1 MLVDQ
6 FNRRFTYL
14 RLSVTDTCNFRCN
27 YCLPDGYCAND
38 KDAPLSIDEIVA
50 LVKAFALNGTRKI
63 RLTGGEPTL
72 RKDLADII
80 SACKNVAGIE
90 TVALTSN
97 GYRLTKQI
105 DQYIDAGLDHLNLSA
120 DSLVPNTFKLITGHD
135 KLREVLD
142 SIDIALSRG
151 LKKIKLNA
159 VLLKEFNHDELS
171 LFMDFIRHKAVSVR
185 FIELME
191 TGDNKLFFDQQH
203 VRGEDIQ
210 SKLSSEGW
218 IQKIREPDAGPAVEF
233 QHPEYQGSIGLIMP
247 YSKDFCATCNRL
259 RISSEGKLHLC
270 LFADDNL
277 DLRPYLLKESTQDL
291 AARIRNLV
299 QNKFE
304 SHHLDQGATGSTK
317 HLAMLGG

>member
-14 RLSVTDTCNFRCN
+14 RLSITDTCNFRCN

-38 KDAPLSIDEIVA
+38 KDAPLNVEEISA
-50 LVKAFALNGTRKI
+50 LIKAFALNGTRKVRI
-63 RLTGGEPTL
+63 TGGEPTL

-80 SACKNVAGIE
+80 SACKRIEGIE

-105 DQYIDAGLDHLNLSA
+105 DSYIDAGLDHLNLSA
-120 DSLVPNTFKLITGHD
+120 DSLRPSTFKLITGHD

-142 SIDIALSRG
+142 SIEIARSRG
-151 LKKIKLNA
+151 IRKIKLNA
-159 VLLKEFNHDELS
+159 VLLKEFNHEELS
-171 LFMDFIRHKAVSVR
+171 MFMNFVRDKDISVR

-191 TGDNKLFFDQQH
+191 TGDNKPFFDQQH
-203 VRGEDIQ
+203 VRGEEIQ
-210 SKLSSEGW
+210 NKLIREGW
-218 IQKIREPDAGPAVEF
+218 VQKIREPNAGPAIEF
-233 QHPEYQGSIGLIMP
+233 KHPDYAGNIGLIMP

-277 DLRPYLLKESTQDL
+277 DLRPYLLEESTEAL
-291 AARIRNLV
+291 AARIRSLV

-304 SHHLDQGATGSTK
+304 SHHLDQGATGSTR